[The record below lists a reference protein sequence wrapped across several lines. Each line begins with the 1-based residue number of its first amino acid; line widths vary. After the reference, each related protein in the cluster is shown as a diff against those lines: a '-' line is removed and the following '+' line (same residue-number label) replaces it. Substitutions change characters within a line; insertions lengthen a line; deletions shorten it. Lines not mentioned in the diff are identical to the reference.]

1 MKIKLP
7 LLALALAVAAVAR
20 LAADTVATDTAV
32 FQQPDAKSPVLTR
45 LTAGATI
52 NPVGEAPAGWRRVE
66 VDGSFEGY
74 SRSREITKALSVR
87 EGANIYSEPKVTS
100 AVLTISQKG
109 DKSEVVGLS
118 TGDWLKVRVEKKLQG
133 FIAVG
138 ATANRPAVGA
148 APVTPPPAAAA
159 GYSSAPVASSTEPG
173 RPVPVSANSADTP
186 RLFSGTFT
194 VAQAT
199 LFGSTP
205 VYDYQLSDSS
215 GRRFAYVDMKRLVLT
230 EKLES
235 YLNLQVVIT
244 GTVRNTVDGK
254 DLVVVAQAIQR
265 K

>member
-7 LLALALAVAAVAR
+7 LLALALATAARV
-20 LAADTVATDTAV
+20 AADTVATDTAV
-32 FQQPDAKSPVLTR
+32 FQQADAKSPVLTR
-45 LTAGATI
+45 LTAGSTI
-52 NPVGEAPAGWRRVE
+52 TVVGDAPAGWRRVE

-100 AVLTISQKG
+100 AVLTLSQKG
-109 DKSEVVGLS
+109 DKSEVIGLS
-118 TGDWLKVRVEKKLQG
+118 TGDWLKVRIEKKLQG

-138 ATANRPAVGA
+138 ATANRPSATAA
-148 APVTPPPAAAA
+148 APVPAPAAPYSAA
-159 GYSSAPVASSTEPG
+159 PAAPSTEPG
-173 RPVPVSANSADTP
+173 RPVPITGNSADTP
-186 RLFSGTFT
+186 RLFTGIFS
-194 VAQAT
+194 VARAT

-205 VYDYQLSDSS
+205 VYDYQLTDST

-230 EKLES
+230 EKIES
-235 YLNLQVVIT
+235 YVDLQVVIT

-254 DLVVVAQAIQR
+254 DLVVVAEAIQR

>member
-7 LLALALAVAAVAR
+7 LLALALTVAAR

-45 LTAGATI
+45 LAAGATI

-74 SRSREITKALSVR
+74 TRSREITKALSVR

-100 AVLTISQKG
+100 AVITLSQKG

-138 ATANRPAVGA
+138 ATANRPSATVA
-148 APVTPPPAAAA
+148 TTPAPAPGVSYSSTPP
-159 GYSSAPVASSTEPG
+159 ASSTEPG

-194 VAQAT
+194 VAQTT

-205 VYDYQLSDSS
+205 VYDYQLTDSS

>member
-1 MKIKLP
+1 MKIKLS
-7 LLALALAVAAVAR
+7 LLALALTVAAR

-45 LTAGATI
+45 LAAGATI

-138 ATANRPAVGA
+138 ATANRPSVTA
-148 APVTPPPAAAA
+148 APVTPPPATSG
-159 GYSSAPVASSTEPG
+159 GYSSAPVAASTEPG

-235 YLNLQVVIT
+235 YLNLQVIVT

>member
-1 MKIKLP
+1 MKIKLS
-7 LLALALAVAAVAR
+7 LLALAFATAAR

-32 FQQPDAKSPVLTR
+32 FQQADAKSPVLTR
-45 LTAGATI
+45 LPAGATV
-52 NPVGEAPAGWRRVE
+52 NFVGEAPAGWRRVE

-109 DKSEVVGLS
+109 DKSEVVGLA

-133 FIAVG
+133 FIAIG
-138 ATANRPAVGA
+138 ATANRPAAGA
-148 APVTPPPAAAA
+148 APVTPAPAPST

-173 RPVPVSANSADTP
+173 RPIPVAANSADTP
-186 RLFSGTFT
+186 RLFTGNFS
-194 VAQAT
+194 VAKAT

-205 VYDYQLSDSS
+205 VYDYQLSDST
-215 GRRFAYVDMKRLVLT
+215 GRRFAYVDTKRLVLT
-230 EKLES
+230 EKIES

-254 DLVVVAQAIQR
+254 DLVVVAEAIQR